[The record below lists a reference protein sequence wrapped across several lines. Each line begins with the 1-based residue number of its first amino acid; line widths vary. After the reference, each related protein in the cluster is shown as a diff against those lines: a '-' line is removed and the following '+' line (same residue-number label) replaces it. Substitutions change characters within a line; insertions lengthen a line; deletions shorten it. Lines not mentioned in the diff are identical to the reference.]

1 MSVSYIIKMAVSVL
15 AFQ

>member
-1 MSVSYIIKMAVSVL
+1 MSVNYIIKMAVSVL